1 MAPLIKK
8 PIKCSHTSCSR
19 CFRHYTILS
28 EINVQIWILL
38 PLFRRRCLINLPHI
52 YFGWQGIMYVY
63 LELKANCSQL
73 GLLLLREKLIGLIA
87 EAWPRVLSI
96 NQSINVCSLST
107 QGNRYDN
114 WKANQ
119 MLTLTHLM
127 FQGKREEK

>member
-1 MAPLIKK
+1 MDKGRGCQKIQKFSRRYKWMAPLIKK

-73 GLLLLREKLIGLIA
+73 GLLLLREGKLIGLIA
-87 EAWPRVLSI
+87 EALKATGMIIGKPI
-96 NQSINVCSLST
+96 KCS
-107 QGNRYDN
+107 
-114 WKANQ
+114 
-119 MLTLTHLM
+119 LTHLM
-127 FQGKREEK
+127 FQV